1 MSGYTIPRYNR
12 FCNSRAFGVLDKVHL
27 STGERHD
34 LALSSWEVN
43 ASDIMCVPDIHQH
56 WRLVAAVAQLPH
68 ATSRGA
74 RLEAAAEVLMLPP
87 SVYHDFW
94 RGDCSTPATGIAQP
108 CRIPPLHLLGILR
121 ADKKWFLWM
130 NDEKVLLVGIDVHCC
145 NVQKLFRLLFMYLFM
160 WDYAASA
167 IIMNVLH
174 HLTLHCKL

>member
-130 NDEKVLLVGIDVHCC
+130 NDEKVLLVEIDVPTLLQRSKTLQTTFYVSIYVGLCRIC
-145 NVQKLFRLLFMYLFM
+145 NNYERP
-160 WDYAASA
+160 ASF
-167 IIMNVLH
+167 NV
-174 HLTLHCKL
+174 TL